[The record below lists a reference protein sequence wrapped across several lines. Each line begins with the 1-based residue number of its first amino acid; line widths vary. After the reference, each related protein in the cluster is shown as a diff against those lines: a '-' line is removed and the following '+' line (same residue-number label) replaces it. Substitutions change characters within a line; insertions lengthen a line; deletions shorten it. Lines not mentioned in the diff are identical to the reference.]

1 MLVKCLYL
9 EAFERLMNCCAN
21 QNIILL
27 RELNAAQMHLFLLV
41 YLHPFTCILLFVN
54 GGIHSCTGLA
64 GGIYRRYLPPVFT
77 GKYRHGQYFQKWRLP
92 AFTGSYIIC
101 ESYANENKILF
112 NASKSQILHFSK
124 NEDSEN
130 NRKPQLRM
138 NNGQLIPY
146 VEKCIHLGNIL
157 SSTSREQAMITS
169 SITDLNI
176 KTNNLLSEFSF
187 NESTTLSR
195 LFRSYCMNVYGSSL
209 WRYNNL
215 RNIERFCISWQK
227 AIRKLWKIPYR
238 THNDLV
244 YLINKCDPIVS
255 ILEKRCAKF
264 LWNLFNSDNVLFSR
278 ICRYSVYNSDTAMG
292 ENIRYFMYKYNISYN
307 DWYGNFSNIYV
318 KIDTHV
324 RSVTNYDNIC
334 IAGAIRELCEARDCG
349 VPQFVDATQL
359 NSMID
364 ILCTK

>member
-1 MLVKCLYL
+1 
-9 EAFERLMNCCAN
+9 
-21 QNIILL
+21 
-27 RELNAAQMHLFLLV
+27 
-41 YLHPFTCILLFVN
+41 
-54 GGIHSCTGLA
+54 
-64 GGIYRRYLPPVFT
+64 
-77 GKYRHGQYFQKWRLP
+77 
-92 AFTGSYIIC
+92 
-101 ESYANENKILF
+101 
-112 NASKSQILHFSK
+112 
-124 NEDSEN
+124 
-130 NRKPQLRM
+130 
-138 NNGQLIPY
+138 
-146 VEKCIHLGNIL
+146 
-157 SSTSREQAMITS
+157 
-169 SITDLNI
+169 
-176 KTNNLLSEFSF
+176 
-187 NESTTLSR
+187 
-195 LFRSYCMNVYGSSL
+195 MNVYGSSL

-215 RNIERFCISWQK
+215 RNIECFCISWRK

-307 DWYGNFSNIYV
+307 DWYGNLSNIYV

-324 RSVTNYDNIC
+324 RSITNYDNIC
-334 IAGAIRELCEARDCG
+334 IAGAIRELCEARDSG